1 MICGGGSA
9 TNGLMNALRATLFD
23 CETVCV
29 KDHETSALGACML
42 AMTGCGI
49 YRDMKEA
56 IDACVSYHPPVRPI
70 PQYREILLKRF
81 SVYRELYG
89 DLRERFRAF
98 AEM

>member
-29 KDHETSALGACML
+29 KDHDTSALGACML
-42 AMTGCGI
+42 AMMGCGI